1 MRLLECRGGDIRL
14 TRDLVGEVPSYA
26 ILSHT
31 WGPDGEVTFRDMVNG
46 TAKDKAGYDKIKFC
60 AAKALADGLRYFW
73 VDTCCINKANSTELS
88 EAINSMFEWYRKAAR
103 CYVYL
108 SDVAVS
114 IFGTNGL
121 ECRAPCELQFRASR
135 WFTRGWTLQEL
146 LAPPSVEF
154 FSREG
159 LRLGDKRSLG
169 QQIHEVTGIAVAALQ
184 NKPLAQFST
193 EERFRWAANR
203 NTTRVEDWAYCLL
216 GIFGVYMPLIYG
228 EGKKNAVRRLK
239 REIAEAMN
247 HEDTPEPVQG
257 IMPSPCVPNLRCS
270 VCRIL
275 LIWT

>member
-14 TRDLVGEVPSYA
+14 TRDLVGDVPSYV

-31 WGPDGEVTFRDMVNG
+31 WGPDDEEVTFRDMVNG
-46 TAKDKAGYDKIKFC
+46 TAKDKTGYNKIKFC
-60 AAKALADGLRYFW
+60 AAKALGDGFRYFW
-73 VDTCCINKANSTELS
+73 VDACCIDKANSTELS

-108 SDVAVS
+108 SDVTDS
-114 IFGTNGL
+114 RFGTNDL
-121 ECRAPCELQFRASR
+121 ESRDPCELQFPASR

-159 LRLGDKRSLG
+159 LRLGDKGSLG

-184 NKPLAQFST
+184 NKPLAQFNID
-193 EERFRWAANR
+193 ERFRWAANR
-203 NTTRVEDWAYCLL
+203 NTTRVEDWAYSLL

-228 EGKKNAVRRLK
+228 EGKKNAVHRLK

-247 HEDTPEPVQG
+247 REDTLEPVQG
-257 IMPSPCVPNLRCS
+257 IMPSPCGPIILYLICV
-270 VCRIL
+270 IL
-275 LIWT
+275 LT